1 MISPTVHDPTN
12 PLRNQDRVESSGSSH
27 LRASDQR
34 RHAVKVVHEH
44 GDMVLQNPV
53 GLSHGSMH
61 GSRPIYFY
69 GLRYRSRRTKPHRV
83 EQPGLGRSCKGAR
96 CSADPG

>member
-61 GSRPIYFY
+61 GSRPISIMDFVT
-69 GLRYRSRRTKPHRV
+69 GPEGPSPTEWNSQV
-83 EQPGLGRSCKGAR
+83 
-96 CSADPG
+96 